1 MHLPERVEK
10 EKRGPGAEPTDVQ
23 PGRDSQEE
31 RFPARRERA
40 QHRSGRAR
48 GRKTLGRGP
57 REKRQH
63 SAWQLEGVLNT
74 GNFLPSC
81 NHVNKESGH
90 RGTELSRPNAKHV
103 PYIVY
108 MFFLATGEE
117 ALFYPR
123 FKFKVNEAQ
132 RND

>member
-1 MHLPERVEK
+1 MDRIWIYEPVPQGRSGGCKPSIEVVVKPIGNVHLPERVEK
-10 EKRGPGAEPTDVQ
+10 EKRGPGAEPTGVQ

-40 QHRSGRAR
+40 QHGSGRGR

-81 NHVNKESGH
+81 NHVNKAV
-90 RGTELSRPNAKHV
+90 TEVLNPH
-103 PYIVY
+103 
-108 MFFLATGEE
+108 
-117 ALFYPR
+117 
-123 FKFKVNEAQ
+123 
-132 RND
+132 